1 MPLCIKNLWKEA
13 DAHFKYRRLHK
24 QHPEP
29 THKNQ
34 SFITHDLI
42 CIWSFFSVLTIFI
55 DFFFLWEISYP
66 DGGARAKNRAN
77 KNRRGLG
84 ETLPNHPP
92 FFARPTFSFRP
103 RFTMWTLRN
112 KLVLNFVVCLASLR
126 LWKDSI
132 QFLYVESNIDNT
144 YSSPCRW
151 LAVEIYRAAKFFL
164 FTNAIYS
171 WICKQKNFFTGFIG
185 SNFQVEF
192 RHLLRVFRE
201 QLVWLFVT
209 FLCCCRIKAGSHF
222 ARNLTRV
229 SRRSFVGGGGESMN
243 STGYPECEQP
253 IRTREK
259 HYPLF

>member
-1 MPLCIKNLWKEA
+1 
-13 DAHFKYRRLHK
+13 
-24 QHPEP
+24 
-29 THKNQ
+29 
-34 SFITHDLI
+34 
-42 CIWSFFSVLTIFI
+42 
-55 DFFFLWEISYP
+55 
-66 DGGARAKNRAN
+66 
-77 KNRRGLG
+77 
-84 ETLPNHPP
+84 
-92 FFARPTFSFRP
+92 
-103 RFTMWTLRN
+103 MWTLRN

-132 QFLYVESNIDNT
+132 QFFYVESNIDNN

-151 LAVEIYRAAKFFL
+151 LVVAIYRAAKFFFVYKCEL
-164 FTNAIYS
+164 ILEFVN
-171 WICKQKNFFTGFIG
+171 KKNFFTGFIG

-222 ARNLTRV
+222 ARNLTRA
-229 SRRSFVGGGGESMN
+229 SRRSFGGGGGESMN